1 MAEIRNL
8 NKNHSFHIMSF
19 KKVIIWGH
27 KLHSHTHSYIH
38 NGFYIGFKHLGYDT
52 YWYDNSDNIDGVDFS
67 GSLFLTEGQ
76 VDSKIPLRNDCYYI
90 LHNVDER
97 KYQTS
102 VVDRNKVLI
111 IQVYTKDCTK
121 RGDPEIKPFFHYSKS
136 KNQNT
141 YNVLYFPWATD
152 LLSHEIESNIQNIE
166 TLITEERVC
175 FVGFGTSSLK
185 PVEKFCSK
193 HDLEFMLCG
202 GFSNNVDTETNQAY
216 ISQSLMAPA
225 IQSEWQV
232 QNGYIPC
239 RIFKNI
245 SYGKM
250 GLTNSET
257 VYRLF
262 DRKIIYHSD
271 TSTCMELGL
280 NFERNDVD
288 KTQKIIDLMNIVKEH
303 HTYVNRITMMLDY
316 LL

>member
-1 MAEIRNL
+1 
-8 NKNHSFHIMSF
+8 
-19 KKVIIWGH
+19 
-27 KLHSHTHSYIH
+27 
-38 NGFYIGFKHLGYDT
+38 
-52 YWYDNSDNIDGVDFS
+52 
-67 GSLFLTEGQ
+67 
-76 VDSKIPLRNDCYYI
+76 
-90 LHNVDER
+90 
-97 KYQTS
+97 

-152 LLSHEIESNIQNIE
+152 LLPHEIESNIQNIE

-262 DRKIIYHSD
+262 DRKIIDNLLYGCILDNTYCRKQFQHIRTNFPQID
-271 TSTCMELGL
+271 AILTKLDIDNKNAGL
-280 NFERNDVD
+280 AGNNLSGGQRQVVNIVNGLIQDAKIV
-288 KTQKIIDLMNIVKEH
+288 IIDEPTNALDPILKKEVIRLI
-303 HTYVNRITMMLDY
+303 HTKT
-316 LL
+316 

>member
-1 MAEIRNL
+1 MNNI
-8 NKNHSFHIMSF
+8 

-38 NGFYIGFKHLGYDT
+38 NGFYIGFKYLGYDT
-52 YWYDNSDNIDGVDFS
+52 YWYDNTDNITGVDFS
-67 GSLFLTEGQ
+67 DSLFLTEGQ

-97 KYQTS
+97 RYQES

-136 KNQNT
+136 KNHTT

-152 LLSHEIESNIQNIE
+152 LLPHEIETNIQHID
-166 TLITEERVC
+166 TITTEERVC
-175 FVGFGTSSLK
+175 YIGFGTSSLK
-185 PVEKFCSK
+185 PVENFCSNNG
-193 HDLEFMLCG
+193 LEFMLCG

-216 ISQSLMAPA
+216 ISQSLLAPA
-225 IQSEWQV
+225 IQSDWQV

-262 DRKIIYHSD
+262 ERKIIYHSD

-288 KTQKIIDLMNIVKEH
+288 KTQKVIDLMNIVKEH
-303 HTYVNRITMMLDY
+303 HTYVNRIKMILNY